1 MFIFTCNL
9 YKKQYIA
16 LKSENKMYNH
26 RGILSDFSVKI
37 TAMATE
43 KDNIG
48 VPFNIDGQSCYFK
61 I

>member
-37 TAMATE
+37 TAM
-43 KDNIG
+43 
-48 VPFNIDGQSCYFK
+48 
-61 I
+61 